1 MGQISGC
8 NSVAVVGAG
17 AAGTLVAA
25 QLAAQAGE
33 GRGRTGRTGQPLEI
47 VLVDPSPRT
56 GDGVAY
62 ATRDPRHRLNVSAG
76 RISAWPDRADHFLHW
91 LAQNHPEY
99 ADPAAFA
106 PRMLYGDYLRDVL
119 AESLAAAG
127 DSVRLVRVE
136 DRVTGLVPLGRRWR
150 IRVGQ
155 DGTRYVDAVVLALG
169 SGPPD
174 DGWAPAELHRSAYFV
189 ADPWAP
195 GALEKLQQA
204 DGDVLLVGTGLT
216 MVDLATALARPGRVV
231 HAVSRHGLLP
241 AAHHAELVTPAAPPT
256 LPDGELGLDELTAVV
271 STHIA
276 ETTRRTGD
284 WRPAVDGLRP
294 LNSVI
299 WQRLS
304 LIDRKRFLAEHA
316 RSWEVRRHR
325 MAAPVASSIAALRE
339 AGQLVV
345 RAGLVADVRADPAG
359 LRVGLVDGSTLSVS
373 TVVNCTGPT
382 DQVQRRGSAVL
393 LDLLTAERVRPGD
406 LGLGLATDLDGR
418 LLRGD
423 GTVQAGLW
431 GLGALRRG
439 QLYESTAI
447 PEIRVQA
454 RDVAAA
460 VIDELPGPQIVRRP
474 RDRYGLAMSASPEAA
489 IAYGTAL
496 EALLRVQS
504 GAEISLQHA
513 AAVDPGFALAHAG
526 LALLGHE
533 WGAAVDVE
541 QSLRAAVTAVRDRG
555 DERERSY
562 VAAIEGRIRRPGP
575 ASSAQLLAHIRH
587 YAEDALAVSVAVP
600 TIAFG
605 GATEVPQEAWSL
617 VEGLAPSYGSDWW
630 YAGMLAFTRQEQER
644 WDEAAELSERAM
656 REVPSSGHAVHAR
669 AHVYYETG
677 DHDRGL
683 GFLDPWIDSCGR
695 AASHRAHFA
704 WHAALHELSMG
715 DDVAVR
721 RRYAEQLAPPSV
733 SGMRALVDSAS
744 LLWRAQLAGAWEG
757 AIPIE
762 QVLAAVDPALM
773 EHPRTAFAALHVAVA
788 RAAAGDAAALSR
800 LAEHALATADPV
812 MVGAVAPVARG
823 LQLLVAGQPG
833 RAADALAAVL
843 PALWRVGGSA
853 AQREVVEDTV
863 LFCLIEAGRCEAARE
878 LLERRLDRRP
888 SPREQVRIARLDR
901 VRR

>member
-8 NSVAVVGAG
+8 SSVAVVGAG

-25 QLAAQAGE
+25 QLAAQAA
-33 GRGRTGRTGQPLEI
+33 QPLEI

-56 GDGVAY
+56 GEGVAY
-62 ATRDPRHRLNVSAG
+62 STRDPRHRLNVSAG
-76 RISAWPDRADHFLHW
+76 RISAWPDRPDHFLDW
-91 LAQNHPEY
+91 LAAHHPEY

-106 PRMLYGDYLRDVL
+106 PRLLYGDYLRDVL

-127 DSVRLVRVE
+127 GSVRVVRVE

-174 DGWAPAELHRSAYFV
+174 DSWAPAELRRSAYFV
-189 ADPWAP
+189 TDPWAP
-195 GALEKLQQA
+195 GALDGLRQA
-204 DGDVLLVGTGLT
+204 EGDVLLVGTGLT

-241 AAHHAELVTPAAPPT
+241 AAHRTELVTPVAPPA
-256 LPDGELGLDELTAVV
+256 LPDGELALDDLTALV
-271 STHIA
+271 STHVA
-276 ETTRRTGD
+276 ETTECTGD
-284 WRPAVDGLRP
+284 WRPAIDGLRP

-304 LIDRKRFLAEHA
+304 LTDRTRFLTEHA

-325 MAAPVASSIAALRE
+325 MAAPVASSIAALRG

-345 RAGLVADVRADPAG
+345 RAGRIADVREVPTG
-359 LRVGLVDGSTLSVS
+359 LRIQLVDGSAMGVS
-373 TVVNCTGPT
+373 AVVNCTGPT
-382 DQVQRRGSAVL
+382 DEVQRRGSAVL
-393 LDLLTAERVRPGD
+393 LDLLMAERVQPGD

-460 VIDELPGPQIVRRP
+460 VIDELPGPQTVRRP
-474 RDRYGLAMSASPEAA
+474 RDRYGLAISASPEAA
-489 IAYGTAL
+489 IAYSTAL

-504 GAEISLQHA
+504 GAEISLLHA

-541 QSLRAAVTAVRDRG
+541 QSLSSAVAAVRDRG

-562 VAAIEGRIRRPGP
+562 VAAIEARIRRPGP

-644 WDEAAELSERAM
+644 WDEAAELSERALT
-656 REVPSSGHAVHAR
+656 EVPSSGHAVHAR

-683 GFLDPWIDSCGR
+683 DFLDPWIDSCGR

-704 WHAALHELSMG
+704 WHAALHELAMG

-744 LLWRAQLAGAWEG
+744 LLWRAQLAGGWDG
-757 AIPIE
+757 GIPIE
-762 QVLAAVDPALM
+762 PVLAAVDPALL
-773 EHPRTAFAALHVAVA
+773 ERPRTAFAALHVAVA
-788 RAAAGDAAALSR
+788 RAAAGDAAALAR
-800 LAEHALATADPV
+800 LADHALATGEAV
-812 MVGAVAPVARG
+812 MVAAVAPVARG

-843 PALWRVGGSA
+843 PELWRVGGSA
-853 AQREVVEDTV
+853 AQREVVEDTL
-863 LFCLIEAGRCEAARE
+863 LFCLIEAGRTEAART

-888 SPREQVRIARLDR
+888 SPRERARQDQLDR